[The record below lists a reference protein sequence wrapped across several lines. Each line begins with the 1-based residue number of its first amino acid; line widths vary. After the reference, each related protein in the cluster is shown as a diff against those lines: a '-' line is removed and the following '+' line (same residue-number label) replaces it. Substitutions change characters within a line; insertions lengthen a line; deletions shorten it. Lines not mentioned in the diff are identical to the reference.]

1 MVRVV
6 VIGAGPAGLAV
17 AASLKERGITATVLE
32 RSESVG
38 SAWRRHYD
46 RLALHTDKAR
56 SNLPGLPFADRL
68 PRYVPR
74 VEVVNYLEAYAEHF
88 GIAPAFGA
96 NITRLRRDGN
106 EWHIAAEDGRKWQAD
121 HVILATGMADHPARP
136 DWPGLESFTG
146 KSLHSRDYR
155 RPGDLPGERVLV
167 VGFGNSGG
175 ELAIDLAEAGRKVDL
190 AVRSPVNIL
199 PKELLGRPIGNWDIL
214 RRLFPYKVA
223 DALTVGL
230 LRIVLG
236 DYQKY
241 GLKKSAKGPFA
252 QIIEDGRIPLI
263 DLGTLRLIRSGK
275 IKVRP
280 GIDSFNGNKVRFKDG
295 AEAAYDALLL
305 ATGYKVDL
313 KTLLPEEPDALDE
326 AGRPRK
332 SGGEIASG
340 LWALSY
346 HPSPDGQLRR
356 IGGEAKAIA
365 DALSAL

>member
-1 MVRVV
+1 MVHVV

-17 AASLKERGITATVLE
+17 AALLKERGMTATVLE
-32 RSESVG
+32 RSEAVG

-56 SNLPGLPFADRL
+56 SHLPGLPFADRL

-74 VEVVNYLEAYAEHF
+74 AEVVNYLEAYAEHF

-96 NITRLRRDGN
+96 NITRLSREGN
-106 EWHIAAEDGRKWQAD
+106 EWHITAEDGREWQAD

-136 DWPGLESFTG
+136 DWPGLESFAG
-146 KSLHSRDYR
+146 KTLHSRDYR

-223 DALTVGL
+223 DA
-230 LRIVLG
+230 
-236 DYQKY
+236 
-241 GLKKSAKGPFA
+241 
-252 QIIEDGRIPLI
+252 
-263 DLGTLRLIRSGK
+263 
-275 IKVRP
+275 
-280 GIDSFNGNKVRFKDG
+280 
-295 AEAAYDALLL
+295 
-305 ATGYKVDL
+305 
-313 KTLLPEEPDALDE
+313 
-326 AGRPRK
+326 
-332 SGGEIASG
+332 
-340 LWALSY
+340 
-346 HPSPDGQLRR
+346 
-356 IGGEAKAIA
+356 
-365 DALSAL
+365 